1 LRNAWERGYGVTGV
15 KGRGGVALTVLDWGY
30 FKRLLRWG
38 SFTRKHCANA
48 VKCLANAFDN
58 CADVGFGSA
67 EQFGGIEEAIIT
79 EYFTKAKPTQ

>member
-1 LRNAWERGYGVTGV
+1 M
-15 KGRGGVALTVLDWGY
+15 
-30 FKRLLRWG
+30 RL
-38 SFTRKHCANA
+38 FHEVKHCANA

-67 EQFGGIEEAIIT
+67 EQFGGIEEVIIT